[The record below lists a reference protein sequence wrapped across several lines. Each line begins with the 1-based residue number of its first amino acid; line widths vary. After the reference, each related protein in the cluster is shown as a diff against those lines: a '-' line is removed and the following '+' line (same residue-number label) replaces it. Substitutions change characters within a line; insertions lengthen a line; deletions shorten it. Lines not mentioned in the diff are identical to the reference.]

1 MKIFFSTSSPYVRK
15 CMAVAHELGVA
26 DRIEKLPNAAHA
38 INRDANI
45 VKSNP
50 TGQVPTFFCD
60 DGTVL
65 FDSVVICEYLDA
77 TFGGN
82 LFPKSG
88 RERWARLTEHAAA
101 DGILG
106 AALLARYEIT
116 LRPEALRWADWTG
129 SQLAKIRSGV
139 DWMEGIAESL
149 PGRIDIG
156 TLSIGCAL
164 GYLDFR
170 FADLGWRDKA
180 PKLADWFA
188 GFSQRASMTG
198 TAPRG

>member
-77 TFGGN
+77 TFGGK

-106 AALLARYEIT
+106 AALLARYEAT
-116 LRPEALRWADWTG
+116 LRPETLRWPDWSS
-129 SQLAKIRSGV
+129 SQLKKIRSGV
-139 DWMEGIAESL
+139 EWVEGIAESL
-149 PGRIDIG
+149 PDRVDIG
-156 TLSIGCAL
+156 TLAIGCAL

-170 FADLGWRDKA
+170 FSDMNWRSQA
-180 PKLADWFA
+180 PKAADWFA
-188 GFSQRASMTG
+188 GFSQRAAMTA